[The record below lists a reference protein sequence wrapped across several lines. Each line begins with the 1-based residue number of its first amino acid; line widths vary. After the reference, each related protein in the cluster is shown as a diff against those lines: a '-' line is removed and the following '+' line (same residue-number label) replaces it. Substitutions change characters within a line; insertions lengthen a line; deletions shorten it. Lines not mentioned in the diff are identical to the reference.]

1 MCYYI
6 KIDILFIKVIIRKFA
21 KPSFM
26 LKNLIFIQIFIF
38 LLVACSQNEIAKSP
52 QNTEKRT
59 EKQKAMEQIV
69 EKRGVNLP
77 SDSTL
82 IEDGGILS
90 LENIFGFDPK
100 DNYAINS
107 ILFSVALDKIDFMPL
122 ASVDANSGV
131 IVTDWYSFDQ
141 GKTRIKINLRVIN
154 EEMQNESLTV
164 SLFKQNFENNN
175 WVDIGKDEQQAAK
188 IKNSILSTARDLKIA
203 SEL

>member
-100 DNYAINS
+100 DSYAINS

-164 SLFKQNFENNN
+164 SLFKQTFENNS
-175 WVDIGKDEQQAAK
+175 WVDKGKDDQQAAK

>member
-26 LKNLIFIQIFIF
+26 LKNLIFIQIIIF

-100 DNYAINS
+100 DSYAINS

-164 SLFKQNFENNN
+164 SLFKQTFENNN